1 MGIHHF
7 YHASRAV
14 DSGVVKTFYAKNISA
29 RKQIFFGHVH
39 KKGRITG
46 KKFKSIETKEEKKE
60 GKS

>member
-1 MGIHHF
+1 M
-7 YHASRAV
+7 